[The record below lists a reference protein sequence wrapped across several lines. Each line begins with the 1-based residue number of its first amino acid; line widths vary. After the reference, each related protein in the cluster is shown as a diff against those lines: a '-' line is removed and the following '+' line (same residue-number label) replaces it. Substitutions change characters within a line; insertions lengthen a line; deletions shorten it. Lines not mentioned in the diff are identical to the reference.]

1 MHNYRAK
8 AKATEV
14 VGLIVIRADESLFY
28 QTTTS
33 TTGEPT
39 SFAHYAINLLRPNL
53 FYDPF
58 QAL

>member
-28 QTTTS
+28 QTTTTS
-33 TTGEPT
+33 EPT